1 MMTMMVSVVMMMRRV
16 GADNARNSA
25 GSSGWR
31 RFLRMNRIV
40 VCIIVEKISTSRCMV
55 GVHLR
60 RDFLLVL
67 IVMLVRIVMSS
78 GKIWAAHVGAQIR
91 LRTAEV
97 LIRS

>member
-1 MMTMMVSVVMMMRRV
+1 
-16 GADNARNSA
+16 
-25 GSSGWR
+25 
-31 RFLRMNRIV
+31 
-40 VCIIVEKISTSRCMV
+40 MV

-67 IVMLVRIVMSS
+67 IVMLVRIVVSS
-78 GKIWAAHVGAQIR
+78 GKIWAAHVGAQIW